1 MANKYLN
8 LTGLGTLVDQIKGKF
23 ALKSSLDDLKG
34 NVESLSK
41 ALVFK
46 GVATSADDLNVASAK
61 VGDVYIASPKSG
73 TFSVGGQYV
82 ESGDMIIAQTVSST
96 SPVSVTWAVVQANIN
111 GAVTATAD
119 ITAEHVVVSS
129 GGKTV
134 KGLTPSVGYLYWNGT
149 KHVYQTPPAYPLP
162 LATPTVRGGLKIG
175 FTDNDATRNY
185 GLKLDDE
192 KGYTHVPW
200 ESVNITTVTDGVA
213 KTKSGNTVTFAISA
227 VENANNAKRAAVAT
241 GYDVISDQITQ
252 TVKFE
257 TKFDNI
263 DSNITDIE
271 GRLDA
276 VEGQLGALPSF
287 EAITDTE
294 IQNLFK

>member
-23 ALKSSLDDLKG
+23 ALKTD
-34 NVESLSK
+34 VESLSK

-46 GVATSADDLNVASAK
+46 GVATSADDLNIPSAK

-82 ESGDMIIAQTVSST
+82 ESGDMIIAQAVTST
-96 SPVSVTWAVVQANIN
+96 PAPSVTWAVVQANIN

-119 ITAEHVVVSS
+119 ITAEYVVVGS
-129 GGKTV
+129 GRKTV
-134 KGLTPSVGYLYWNGT
+134 KGLTPSAGYLYWNGT
-149 KHVYQTPPAYPLP
+149 KHIYQTPSAYSLP
-162 LATPTVRGGLKIG
+162 LAASGVRGGIQIG
-175 FTDNDATRNY
+175 YADSINNRKY
-185 GLKLDDE
+185 GLKLENE
-192 KGYTHVPW
+192 KAYVNVPW
-200 ESVNITTVTDGVA
+200 KDVVISSQYMNATSAD
-213 KTKSGNTVTFAISA
+213 SGNTRTITIGKPTEAEYAHSYKTSA
-227 VENANNAKRAAVAT
+227 GADAQSMPFT
-241 GYDVISDQITQ
+241 
-252 TVKFE
+252 

-263 DSNITDIE
+263 DGSITDIE
-271 GRLDA
+271 SRLDT